1 MKRRTKA
8 RIWTLQI
15 LYAHEITCNPIAEVS
30 ERFFRDRDVSETKK
44 AYTDRLLECYESRR
58 DEVDGL
64 IEESVANWRVER
76 LSLIDK
82 NILRIS
88 ICELLYLRDIPGK
101 ASINE
106 AIELSRIFGGDDS
119 PRFINGVLDFVLH
132 HPLRTK

>member
-15 LYAHEITCNPIAEVS
+15 LYAHEITGNPIAEVS
-30 ERFFRDRDVSETKK
+30 EMYFRERDVSKTKK
-44 AYTDRLLECYESRR
+44 AYTEILLECYESNRQ
-58 DEVDGL
+58 EVDGL
-64 IEESVANWRVER
+64 IEESVSNWRVDR
-76 LSLIDK
+76 LSVIDK

-88 ICELLYLRDIPGK
+88 ICELLYMPDIPGK

-119 PRFINGVLDFVLH
+119 PRFVNGVLDFVLR
-132 HPLRTK
+132 HPSRAK